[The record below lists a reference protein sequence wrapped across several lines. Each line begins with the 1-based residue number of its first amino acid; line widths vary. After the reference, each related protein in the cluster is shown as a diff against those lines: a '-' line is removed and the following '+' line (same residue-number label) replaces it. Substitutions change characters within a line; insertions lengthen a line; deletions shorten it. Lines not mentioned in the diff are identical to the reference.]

1 MFGCQQLGTAA
12 ANEKEPNQFDAWFR
26 NGMGYRGRSAIQANG
41 DEYERYCASPP
52 VLFYDRDPYKWWLE
66 PDQKRD
72 FPTLSQ
78 IAIDIL
84 SIPAMSDEPDRISV
98 ENNMKQ

>member
-12 ANEKEPNQFDAWFR
+12 ANEESNQFDAWFC

-52 VLFYDRDPYKWWLE
+52 VLFYHRDPHKWWLE
-66 PDQKRD
+66 PDQMRD
-72 FPTLSQ
+72 IPTLSQ
-78 IAIDIL
+78 IAIDVL
-84 SIPAMSDEPDRISV
+84 SIPAMSDEPDRTSV
-98 ENNMKQ
+98 ENSINQ